1 MAVTYQNSGIVREGL
16 VFYADAANQRSWLGP
31 DSSTVNGL
39 IGTSTGSI
47 FNDTSG
53 SYGDNDSFNFDGTDN
68 YIETNFSG
76 FNNLSAMTLS
86 IWAKTPDTSRYQFLF
101 GNNSTG
107 NDGIWLNQYDSVG
120 GVDDVTVF
128 YLAAGYVYFSNPNNN
143 ILDNTW
149 FNFIAVF
156 DASGSSN
163 TDKVKIYVNGSQVTY
178 IDGGIAFPSTTL
190 PTSANTLKIG
200 DGTRFT
206 NYPKWEG
213 DIALMQG
220 YTQALSE
227 AEVKQNYN
235 ALKGRFE

>member
-1 MAVTYQNSGIVREGL
+1 
-16 VFYADAANQRSWLGP
+16 
-31 DSSTVNGL
+31 
-39 IGTSTGSI
+39 
-47 FNDTSG
+47 
-53 SYGDNDSFNFDGTDN
+53 
-68 YIETNFSG
+68 
-76 FNNLSAMTLS
+76 MTLS

-163 TDKVKIYVNGSQVTY
+163 TDKVKTDSRHFELHKLFIHFNFTVK
-178 IDGGIAFPSTTL
+178 
-190 PTSANTLKIG
+190 TSKAGLNH
-200 DGTRFT
+200 
-206 NYPKWEG
+206 
-213 DIALMQG
+213 Q
-220 YTQALSE
+220 SE
-227 AEVKQNYN
+227 NFYYFIE
-235 ALKGRFE
+235 